1 MRRAT
6 HPTSPITV
14 PEPPPEPPRVS
25 EHARRAHQRYWRF
38 NLALIAVLMSIGFV
52 VSFGLP
58 LAAPDLAAR
67 HFRGFSLP
75 FYVGAQG
82 AILLYVVLVLVYI
95 GAMQLADR
103 RLRTALADEAATD
116 ARQDDARQDD
126 DAREKDGAGGHGALG
141 DRVR

>member
-1 MRRAT
+1 MRRAILST
-6 HPTSPITV
+6 PPVTV

-38 NLALIAVLMSIGFV
+38 NLVLIAVLMSVGLV

-58 LAAPDLAAR
+58 LVAPALETR
-67 HFRGFSLP
+67 RFRGFSLP

-82 AILLYVVLVLVYI
+82 AILLYVALVLVYI

-103 RLRTALADEAATD
+103 RLRDALANEPVPPGAVD
-116 ARQDDARQDD
+116 ARDGLV
-126 DAREKDGAGGHGALG
+126 RERGAPGDGM
-141 DRVR
+141 R

>member
-1 MRRAT
+1 MRRAQ
-6 HPTSPITV
+6 HPAPPVTV

-25 EHARRAHQRYWRF
+25 EYARRVHQRYWRF
-38 NLALIAVLMSIGFV
+38 NLALIAVLMSIGLI

-58 LAAPDLAAR
+58 LVAPDLAALR
-67 HFRGFSLP
+67 FRGFSLP

-103 RLRTALADEAATD
+103 RLRAALADDVATSDAAEP
-116 ARQDDARQDD
+116 
-126 DAREKDGAGGHGALG
+126 REQRRMRESGADGVS
-141 DRVR
+141 RR